1 MRITELRSGDIVLSR
16 EGEGETAR
24 QISLIVLGPSENND
38 SVVLL
43 SEVALG
49 QVQMANTWDENSYF
63 RSNMDCYLEN
73 SFTDY
78 IPCSLRQALVAIQ
91 VCVDTSTIGIVSRI
105 YNRRRV
111 FLPSMYELGFDNVFV
126 EGISY
131 INALRIMRQVRT
143 DVLARYAIEQDFH
156 NPCCYWTRSIAGD
169 TGVYCVTKGGGSC
182 VVAKDSRDTYIRPC
196 FSVSVDA
203 EVTLIPGLTEP
214 SYELIGVET
223 RRRIIQE
230 DLFVRLMTL

>member
-1 MRITELRSGDIVLSR
+1 MIILSR
-16 EGEGETAR
+16 EGEGKAAK
-24 QISLIVLGPSENND
+24 QIALIALGPSENND

-43 SEVALG
+43 SGVALG
-49 QVQMANTWDENSYF
+49 RAQMSNTWDENDYS
-63 RSNMDCYLEN
+63 RSNIDCYLEN
-73 SFTDY
+73 SFTDR
-78 IPCSLRQALVAIQ
+78 IPCSLRQVLVATQ
-91 VCVDTSTIGIVSRI
+91 VCVDTSTRGVVSRI

-126 EGISY
+126 EGINY
-131 INALRIMRQVRT
+131 INALKTMRQVRT
-143 DVLARYAIEQDFH
+143 DILARYAIEQDFH
-156 NPCCYWTRSIAGD
+156 NPCCYWTRSLAGD
-169 TGVYCVTKGGGSC
+169 NGFYCITHCGGSC
-182 VVAKDSRDTYIRPC
+182 IVAKDSRDTYIRPC

-203 EVTLIPGLTEP
+203 EVTLIPGLIEP